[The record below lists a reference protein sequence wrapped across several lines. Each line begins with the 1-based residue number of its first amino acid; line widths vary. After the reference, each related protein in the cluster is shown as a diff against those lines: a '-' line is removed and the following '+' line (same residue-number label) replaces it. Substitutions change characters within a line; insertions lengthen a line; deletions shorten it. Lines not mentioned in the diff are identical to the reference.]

1 MISFVA
7 FKQYLFNMEPW
18 IPIAFDFVKWIMIAV
33 VFVWITNRSLDEWLK
48 HKQRLS
54 LHQMQIDKSNKS
66 FNQKLQAY
74 ERLMLFLDRISIPN
88 LIMRLQSPESRTDL
102 LSVSML
108 ISIQKE
114 YEHNV
119 TQQLYVKDNLW
130 HIITLIK
137 DEISAGISIASEE
150 QSLGSNSDFINAVME
165 YHQTKGQILIAK
177 GQQAIKE
184 EAGLILHNN

>member
-1 MISFVA
+1 
-7 FKQYLFNMEPW
+7 MEPW

-33 VFVWITNRSLDEWLK
+33 VIVWLSNRTLDELLK

-88 LIMRLQSPESRTDL
+88 LIMRLQSPESRADL
-102 LSVSML
+102 LSASML

-114 YEHNV
+114 FEHNV

-150 QSLGSNSDFINAVME
+150 QVLGSNSDFINAVME

-184 EAGLILHNN
+184 EAGLILN